1 MRTLYSL
8 MVVLTAVLLLAG
20 CGGGS
25 KELSAVNTGEVPD
38 WFVNVPQDP
47 NYLFA
52 VQTATSQD
60 LQLAI
65 DKAITGARAE
75 IGRQVDTKIKALQ
88 KSFQEE
94 VGMGEDAQLLS
105 QFTSATKTVV
115 STSLSGSRVRQQ
127 KQVRDGNMWRS
138 YVMVEYPIGAANQA
152 LVNQL
157 KANQQMYTR
166 FRASETFKEL
176 EEEADKYDQFK
187 KEQGQL

>member
-1 MRTLYSL
+1 